1 MNRWVMKTLRS
12 TFLSCLLLLPL
23 CVTLPA
29 KGLAPGR
36 EGTAFSRAASP
47 IEFSN
52 GAAES
57 RALPIAL
64 PALFLEQNAAAETT
78 GKSGGDD
85 TEQFKHS
92 ASVRMISRAT
102 GLSLEGAYWLAV
114 VLNFAIVA
122 GLIVWAAKKN
132 LPAVFKSRTA
142 SIQKAIEEARR
153 ASEDANQRLANIES
167 RLGKLGDEIAEMRT
181 HSENEAAAEEE
192 RIKNAAIEDAK
203 RIVASAEQEI
213 ATAAK
218 AARRELTSYAADLA
232 VTLASKQIH
241 VDGPTDEVL
250 LRRFRKD
257 LANEG
262 GGKNA

>member
-1 MNRWVMKTLRS
+1 V
-12 TFLSCLLLLPL
+12 
-23 CVTLPA
+23 
-29 KGLAPGR
+29 
-36 EGTAFSRAASP
+36 
-47 IEFSN
+47 I
-52 GAAES
+52 
-57 RALPIAL
+57 
-64 PALFLEQNAAAETT
+64 
-78 GKSGGDD
+78 
-85 TEQFKHS
+85 
-92 ASVRMISRAT
+92 
-102 GLSLEGAYWLAV
+102 
-114 VLNFAIVA
+114 LNFAIVA
-122 GLIVWAAKKN
+122 GFIVWAARKN
-132 LPAVFKSRTA
+132 LPTIFKNRTA
-142 SIQKAIEEARR
+142 SIQKSIEEARR

-167 RLGKLGDEIAEMRT
+167 RLGKLGDEIAQMRAN
-181 HSENEAAAEEE
+181 SDKEAVAEEE
-192 RIKNAAIEDAK
+192 RIKNAAIDDAK